1 MKLTSTAVYHT
12 NPVHPNAPGAAP
24 FPKDHWLQ
32 LSGEQMLAGFFKGRD
47 NFKYFMI
54 VNCDHTQAR
63 STDIN
68 MNNKIKTVQKL
79 SKKNG
84 EWENISLKD
93 SKNSTFSLNISE
105 GNGELFRVL
114 NKN

>member
-1 MKLTSTAVYHT
+1 
-12 NPVHPNAPGAAP
+12 
-24 FPKDHWLQ
+24 
-32 LSGEQMLAGFFKGRD
+32 
-47 NFKYFMI
+47 
-54 VNCDHTQAR
+54 
-63 STDIN
+63 